1 MSEQGAGRDGWLF
14 ALVAVIF
21 IAGITIYVGWDE
33 VGSVA
38 RQARMS
44 LFKLF

>member
-1 MSEQGAGRDGWLF
+1 MSEQGAGHDVWLF

-21 IAGITIYVGWDE
+21 VVGVGIYVGWDE

-38 RQARMS
+38 RQARLTFFR
-44 LFKLF
+44 LF